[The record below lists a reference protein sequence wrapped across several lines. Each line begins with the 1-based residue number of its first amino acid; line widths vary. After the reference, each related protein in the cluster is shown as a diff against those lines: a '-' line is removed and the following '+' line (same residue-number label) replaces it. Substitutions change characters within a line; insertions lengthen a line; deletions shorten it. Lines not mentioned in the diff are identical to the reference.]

1 MKISYGNSRKEKKWK
16 NNDIS
21 WEDFCR
27 RVSTTRITAET
38 TEEYRKLTKAQQD
51 EIKDVGGFVGGHLKG
66 GVRRAGHVLCRSM
79 LTLDMDFGTP
89 GIVDELE
96 TLMDHECCIY
106 STHKHLP
113 EAPRLR
119 LIFPLK
125 REVTEEEYPA
135 VARMVAKEIGIDLFD
150 DSTYQPH
157 RLMYWPSTSSN
168 GEFIHKVIDGD
179 PLDPDQY
186 LAMYDDWHDI
196 TTWPVSSRQSEV
208 MKKATKKQADPLTKP
223 GIVGVFCRTYS
234 IRDAIETFLT
244 DVYKPSAME
253 GRYDYIAGESS
264 AGVVIMDDKFSYSFH
279 ATDPACGML
288 LNAFDVVRV
297 HKFADMDEKKSFQA
311 MAEFAA
317 SLDLVK
323 INLAEERKAEAERD
337 FSEGE
342 DWRTRLIY
350 DKQGNIANSLVNE
363 VLILTNDEELQGFAY
378 NEMANKVQVIGKLPW
393 DRPKDIKFWRDAD
406 TAQLKTVLDSRY
418 AQFSTRNH
426 DAAFAKVADDRRFHP
441 IREYLENLPKW
452 DETKRVETLLV
463 DYFGADDS
471 EYTRAVTRKCLAAA
485 VARIMHPGIKFDSVL
500 ILNGPQGI
508 GKSTFYSK
516 LAGEW
521 FSDSLS
527 LTDMKD
533 KAAAEKL
540 QGYWILELGELAGM
554 KKADIEC
561 VKSFLS
567 RTDDDY
573 RPSYGKVVE
582 SHPRQCII
590 VGSTNAE
597 NGFLRDITGNRRFWP
612 VKVSGISEKKSWNM
626 TEEEVRQIW
635 AEAKVIYEN
644 GEPLMLEG
652 DVAKIAA
659 ERQQDAMESDER
671 LGMVESYLEMLLPEN
686 WDSMDQYGRRNYF
699 SEKDAPTTAK
709 GVLPRKQVSN
719 AEIWC
724 ECFGKELADMKPAD
738 SYAIAAIMAKMPG
751 WERTATIRKVGNYG
765 RQRLYLRKE

>member
-1 MKISYGNSRKEKKWK
+1 MKISYGNSRFEKKWK
-16 NNDIS
+16 NNDIT
-21 WEDFCR
+21 WDDFCQR
-27 RVSTTRITAET
+27 TASTIRTSET
-38 TEEYRKLTKAQQD
+38 TQEYRKLSKAQQD
-51 EIKDVGGFVGGHLKG
+51 QIKDVGGFVGGHLKG

-79 LTLDMDFGTP
+79 LTLDMDYGTP
-89 GIVDELE
+89 GIVDELQL
-96 TLMDHECCIY
+96 LMDHECCIY

-119 LIFPLK
+119 LIFPLI
-125 REVTEEEYPA
+125 RDVTEEEYPA
-135 VARMVAKEIGIDLFD
+135 VGRMLAKEIGIDLFD
-150 DSTYQPH
+150 DSTYQAH
-157 RLMYWPSTSSN
+157 RLMYWPSTSAN
-168 GEFIHKVIDGD
+168 GEFVHRVIEGKQVN
-179 PLDPDQY
+179 PDDY
-186 LAMYDDWHDI
+186 LSLYDDWHDI
-196 TTWPVSSRQSEV
+196 TTWPVSSRQSEI
-208 MKKATKKQADPLTKP
+208 MKRATKKQADPLTKP
-223 GIVGVFCRTYS
+223 GIVGAFCRTYS

-244 DVYKPSAME
+244 DVYKPAVVE
-253 GRYDYIAGESS
+253 GRYDYILGESS

-279 ATDPACGML
+279 ATDPACEML

-297 HKFADMDEKKSFQA
+297 HKFSDMDEKASFQA

-317 SLDLVK
+317 SLDAVK
-323 INLAEERKAEAERD
+323 VELAEEKKQEAARE
-337 FSEGE
+337 FAEGE
-342 DWRTRLIY
+342 DWRTGLSY
-350 DKQGNIANSLVNE
+350 DKNGKVKNSLVNE
-363 VLILTNDEELQGFAY
+363 VLILSHDEDLQNFAY
-378 NEMANKVQVIGKLPW
+378 NEMACKVQVTGPLPW
-393 DRPKDIKFWRDAD
+393 ERPRDNKYWRDAD
-406 TAQLKTVLDSRY
+406 TAQLKTVLDTRY
-418 AQFSTRNH
+418 VQFSTRNH

-441 IREYLENLPKW
+441 IRQYLESLPEW
-452 DETKRVETLLV
+452 DGTKRVEELLV
-463 DYFGADDS
+463 DYFGAEDS

-540 QGYWILELGELAGM
+540 QGFWILELGELAGM

-573 RPSYGKVVE
+573 RPSYGKTVE
-582 SHPRQCII
+582 SHPRQSII

-612 VKVSGISEKKSWNM
+612 VQVTAISKKKSWDM
-626 TEEEVRQIW
+626 TDQEVQQIW
-635 AEAKVIYEN
+635 AEAKLIYEK
-644 GEPLMLEG
+644 GEPLMLQGEA
-652 DVAKIAA
+652 AKTAL
-659 ERQQDAMESDER
+659 EKQQDAMESDER
-671 LGMVESYLEMLLPEN
+671 LGMVEAYLDMLLPEN
-686 WDSMDQYGRRNYF
+686 WDSLDQYGRRNYF
-699 SEKDAPTTAK
+699 AEKDAPTTPR

-751 WERTATIRKVGNYG
+751 WERTTTIRKIGNYG
-765 RQRLYLRKE
+765 RQRLYLRKK